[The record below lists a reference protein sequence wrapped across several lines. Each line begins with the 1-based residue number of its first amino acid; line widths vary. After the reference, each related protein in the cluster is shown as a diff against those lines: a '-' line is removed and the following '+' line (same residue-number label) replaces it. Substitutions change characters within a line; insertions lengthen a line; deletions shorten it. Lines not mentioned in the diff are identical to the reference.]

1 MALTC
6 IISEIKQHIHDFLYP
21 LAFNAQLGGSQLE
34 YCRNVWCGKNYR
46 IVGLPGGKKLRI
58 CSAVSTVYQQV
69 IDGQTSCECDSIVRA
84 MHAMHTRRAIKSD
97 YRTSSSS

>member
-58 CSAVSTVYQQV
+58 CSAVSTVYQRV
-69 IDGQTSCECDSIVRA
+69 IDGQTDIL
-84 MHAMHTRRAIKSD
+84 
-97 YRTSSSS
+97 